1 MENKG
6 MGLFHSPEEKMVA
19 VLGKAFHQKYMNN
32 GVVDKGFAVMSDK
45 RLYLRGKCYNTIEGK
60 SGAGRY
66 HKTNREKDIEVKDV
80 ISMDFEEGSGTLWI
94 VLSLVVLLLAPVVCY
109 LAFLVLEDRL
119 IDYVSQT
126 GNASTKYINEYV
138 NSRVRIMIILLAVV
152 FVSLLIYCAYMYI
165 KSSKAY
171 ITIQYVG
178 GGTAF
183 LQKWYTDDEV
193 EEFEN
198 LLHQIRDGATARSN
212 MAVASRPET
221 IPIQKASV
229 ADEISKLNELL
240 AQGILSQEEFDKAKK
255 ELLGL

>member
-32 GVVDKGFAVMSDK
+32 GVVNKGFAVMSDK
-45 RLYLRGKCYNTIEGK
+45 RLYLRGKCYNIIEGK

-66 HKTNREKDIEVKDV
+66 HKTNKEKDIEVKDV
-80 ISMDFEEGSGTLWI
+80 IGMDFEEGSGTLWI

-119 IDYVSQT
+119 IDTVSQT
-126 GNASTKYINEYV
+126 GNASTQFINEYV
-138 NSRVRIMIILLAVV
+138 NSRVRSMIILLLVV
-152 FVSLLIYCAYMYI
+152 FVSLLIYCAYMYL

-171 ITIQYVG
+171 IAIQYVG

-198 LLHQIRDGATARSN
+198 LLHQMRDKAAIDN
-212 MAVASRPET
+212 NIAVASKRGTVPS
-221 IPIQKASV
+221 QKGSV

-240 AQGILSQEEFDKAKK
+240 AQGIISQEEFDKAKK
-255 ELLGL
+255 GMLGL